1 MISSL
6 YISDDDKSDDDD
18 DDGMLNVGG
27 VQNMQTD
34 IEQIKVDLLALSSQ
48 VQSLKQDFQQ
58 SIDCAINRENSF
70 REAVDA
76 SFAGMEEYCQK
87 SLEKLEKAVIDCFL
101 RRDAKWE
108 SQWKEL
114 RPTSTPTIARLQAYT
129 PATSYLSSVHLPKNP
144 VASRANVIPPN
155 NTYAISSV
163 SAPQLA
169 GVTTAPYAAGSSSF
183 CARPL
188 IRLEFPSF
196 DGAGDTADV
205 LNFIEQCENFLD
217 LRPLSSIELLGT
229 LSSVL
234 SGPALSWWKAERI
247 KVTDWKSFKEAF
259 MDAFLPDEY
268 LRKWK
273 TNWGPS
279 YNSHD
284 NAWETSLMTIEL
296 SVSSGSLRSQRKSW

>member
-1 MISSL
+1 MENTDENIQDPIVNTDISSRNTENVNDSVTQQQDITGSEVVADFTAGPFVTRRNPTAEITSMISSL

-18 DDGMLNVGG
+18 DGGMLNVGG
-27 VQNMQTD
+27 GQNMQTD

-58 SIDCAINRENSF
+58 SIDSAINRENSF

-108 SQWKEL
+108 SQWKKL

-129 PATSYLSSVHLPKNP
+129 QATSYLSSVHLPKNP

-183 CARPL
+183 CARPP

-234 SGPALSWWKAERI
+234 SGPALSW
-247 KVTDWKSFKEAF
+247 
-259 MDAFLPDEY
+259 
-268 LRKWK
+268 
-273 TNWGPS
+273 
-279 YNSHD
+279 
-284 NAWETSLMTIEL
+284 
-296 SVSSGSLRSQRKSW
+296 